1 MREKLRLDYRIAGAW
16 TLLLQWVLYAG
27 LVVAAVVLMMIG
39 RANPG
44 MMERAR
50 VYVSDA
56 FVPISDFMSRPVDA
70 TVQLTRT
77 LQAWSALNEENAA
90 LRQERDKLLRW
101 QDAAR
106 HLEAENAQLRQQLH
120 FVPDPQ
126 ARFVTARVIADSGG
140 AFARSLVVGAGAREG
155 VGKGQAVLTG
165 SGLIGRIAGVAP
177 RSARVLL
184 ITDLNFRAP
193 VVVGSSRTRAILVG
207 DNSNQPKITHLGPDT
222 SVSVGDRVVTSG
234 HADAFPADLP
244 IGLVAS
250 VRDGTIRVQL
260 FAQGQPVDYVRIVDY
275 GLAGIIGAAVA
286 SNSGAS
292 AEATRAKQ
300 PAAAP

>member
-16 TLLLQWVLYAG
+16 TSLLQWVLYAG
-27 LVVAAVVLMMIG
+27 LVFAAVALMILG
-39 RANPG
+39 KADPA

-50 VYVSDA
+50 VHVSDA
-56 FVPISDFMSRPVDA
+56 LAPISDIMSRPVDA

-77 LQAWSALNEENAA
+77 LQAWSALKEESAA
-90 LRQERDKLLRW
+90 LREERDRLLRW

-120 FVPDPQ
+120 FVPDPE

-140 AFARSLVVGAGAREG
+140 AFARSLVVGAGAQDG
-155 VGKGQAVLTG
+155 VGKGDAVLTG
-165 SGLIGRIAGVAP
+165 AGLVGRIAGVAP

-207 DNSNQPKITHLGPDT
+207 DNSDQPKVTHLGPDT

-244 IGLVAS
+244 IGVVAS
-250 VRDGTIRVQL
+250 VRDGTIKVQL
-260 FAQGQPVDYVRIVDY
+260 FAHGHPVDYVRIVDY

-286 SNSGAS
+286 SESGT
-292 AEATRAKQ
+292 ATAGRAKQ
-300 PAAAP
+300 PLPAP